1 MNRIYKSIWNEQTG
15 TYVAVSEN
23 VKAKGKRSGSSVL
36 AGALLAVAM
45 GTTAQAQSITVGD
58 NAPVT
63 GNTIEFSSGSGKI
76 SGLDGT
82 FDISQLDNANLAVTA
97 GQLNTVNQAVIA
109 NTSDVA
115 TLEGRV
121 STAEGEI
128 DTLQTGLGTAN
139 TNISNLTTRVSTAEG
154 EIDILQTGLGTA
166 NTNISGLTTRVSTV
180 EGTIASQGTRLTA
193 AEGNITTLQTKL
205 SDLGVSDT
213 TPGIK
218 YFRVNSDKTD
228 ASAMGLDSVAIGPQA
243 VASGLNSVALGFM
256 TQAQAESAFAAGA
269 GAEVTQEGKDAIALG
284 TGAIAGGGAPGAGG
298 EAAVAIG
305 RDSAATGT
313 RSVALGDAAKAT
325 AGNATA
331 LGGGAQ
337 AKAGNSIA
345 IGNAIAEAGNAFA
358 AGNGAYAGSVGGIAL
373 GTGAG
378 IGTVS
383 TTSDDRTDH
392 IAIGTNAGQR
402 SAGGQNLAI
411 GANAGSDIGGYW
423 NIAIGS
429 GAGSNLSGNSNV
441 SIGEMANNGA
451 GANTEHAVSVGGITA
466 AGTDAVSIGYAASSL
481 DNGVAIGAY
490 STAGKGGVALGRNT
504 TAEGGSVALGIGSV
518 ALSSDASGQ
527 GYLTG
532 NDFTDGAV
540 VSVGNT
546 NAITGQI
553 ATRRIVNVE
562 DGAQDHDA
570 VNVLQLKGSQQSV
583 ANLVGVGFDK
593 TTGSYGT
600 IKLLK
605 AGTGGTTGIPAEY
618 VEFNT
623 VVDAIGAINSGGYT
637 TIDPSVVT
645 FNASNQINGVAA
657 GTLDTD
663 AVNVAQLNDA
673 IAEKGVKYFS
683 VNSIDPLNRNNTLAT
698 GVNAMAIGPNS
709 HALGDSSLAL
719 GDKARAAGQES
730 VALGYSVEAH
740 GANSTVLGN
749 YSEAYHEGGV
759 AIGKDAESHGEN
771 SIVMGTGARS
781 HPKTSG
787 AAPNNTI
794 VIGTSAEATAHN
806 GIAIGEGA
814 ETTEERAIAQGFYA
828 FSRADD
834 AMAFGSNALATGVSS
849 QARGTG
855 AEASGLNA
863 QASGTG
869 ASASGLNAVATGTGA
884 VGYAT
889 DGIAMGTGAV
899 SGFSDPNNQDPER
912 NTAGIAI
919 GNLSK
924 ADEQHALALGVEAQ
938 ARAKSATAI
947 GDGAEATAKSENGL
961 AVGTGAR
968 VDAEQAAAFGY
979 AAQAT
984 GLNALAVGANTDATA
999 LNASAVGNGAQATAE
1014 NALAVGN
1021 TSNANALNASAFGSG
1036 AQATANNALAL
1047 GQGAQASNVGSVALG
1062 SGSVTETAVGTSN
1075 VVVDKNTYNFAGVS
1089 PTATVS
1095 VGSVGAERTVTNVAA
1110 GRLSETSTDAINGS
1124 QLFATNQA
1132 VTALGDNLDTAG
1144 QSMAYALGG
1153 KSSYDPLT
1161 HKVTANLN
1169 VRGTDYD
1176 NVQDALGYVAQGW
1189 DVGVN
1194 GQVTENVAP
1203 GGSVDFSNTD
1213 GNIVITRT
1221 GTDLQFNLAKEIK
1234 IGNPGNQTVIN
1245 EGNITTNNLTVDGV
1259 TKLGDNFVVNNDNSV
1274 TYEGVEIANKNDGL
1288 LFAGN
1293 TGGNIT
1299 KTLGDN
1305 TPLKISGELDSTEA
1319 STGANLRVD
1328 SNGSQLNLVMARNL
1342 TDLDSITINN
1352 GPVINASG
1360 INMGGKKITNLAPGT
1375 DGTDAV
1381 NVDQL
1386 EAVKTIANTGWNVS
1400 TNDNAATSE
1409 NVAPGETVDFDNTD
1423 GNIVIGQTGTKL
1435 TFDLANN
1442 LSVGGNGV
1450 DGKVG
1455 VKGADGKDGVSINP
1469 DAIVFHGI
1477 DGVDGKDGSI
1487 TMAKG
1492 EPGLNGADG
1501 ITRIQ
1506 YTDPD
1511 GNEREVATLDDGLKF
1526 AGDDGN
1532 TVTRKLNETLGL
1544 TGGADVD
1551 NLSEDNIGVVQN
1563 GGGGL
1568 SIQLA
1573 KDLAGLNSA
1582 TFTNGT
1588 NTTIINSSGLT
1599 ITGGPSVT
1607 VTGIDGGNQ
1616 QITGVASG
1624 LGGVDLAA
1632 ATGDTLT
1639 NAANIG
1645 DLQTATKNLTTAGL
1659 NFAGNQGDEIHKD
1672 LGETLSIVG
1681 GLDNNADASDANLR
1695 VDSENGE
1702 LRIKLATSLTDLENI
1717 QVGKDGVDGVDGTIG
1732 VNGKD
1737 GASVVL
1743 NGADGSIGLTGPSGA
1758 NGEPGASTNISV
1770 KDGAPGVDGAPGT
1783 TTTRIVYTDGK
1794 GEPQEVANLNDGLK
1808 FAGDDG
1814 KTVTRKLNE
1823 TLSLTGG
1830 AAEADLTGE
1839 GNIGVVQNG
1848 DGGLSIQLAKDVD
1861 LTEEGSLNVGDTQVN
1876 DKGLVVHDVTA
1887 NPTAT
1892 TSVEA
1897 GRIELF
1903 ANPVGGPANTIV
1915 IDANKGDITGLSN
1928 RNLDAADFAKAGR
1941 AATEE
1946 QLQLISEG
1954 LTETGLNFVGND
1966 TDPSK
1971 VIHKD
1976 LGQTLSIVG
1985 GLDNAADASDANLRV
2000 DSEDGKLRIKLAE
2013 NIKVD
2018 SVNAGGAFIN
2028 SNGLSFVDTTGVQ
2041 LPNTVVINP
2050 KGINMGNNK
2059 ITNLAAGTAGT
2070 DAVNFDQLKAL
2081 GDSVQNI
2088 FGDNVTL
2095 NADGTLSMTESYTIN
2110 GQEFW
2115 TVEDAINKLAEGW
2128 KVTVSDPSGS
2138 NPGTGGTPG
2147 TGGGTP
2153 GAGTGG
2159 SSGTGTGGPAQ
2170 ILPGDQLTLVGGDN
2184 IDIVQKPKDKG
2195 NVDIEISVD
2204 PNLVVDSVTT
2214 GKTVMDDSGVKVGDN
2229 VKLGDTGLTIVGG
2242 PSGDLAFTADKV
2254 DVGGNKITSVANGT
2268 IAKDSKD
2275 AVNGGQIHDI
2285 SQSVASA
2292 LGGGAEV
2299 NVDGTVKAPTYVV
2312 GNKDKEVNSVGEAIE
2327 VLNQGWTL
2335 NAGGNDSTVQSGDKV
2350 SLLNNDGNIVITQV
2364 LGSAEVNFNLNE
2376 KISVKEVNATTV
2388 NATTVNAT
2396 TFQAGNTI
2404 VNNGGVSFVNS
2415 AGEQVGPSVSS
2426 NGINAGGAT
2435 ITNVA
2440 PGVNDTDAV
2449 NVGQLKGVA
2458 NNLGGQI
2465 NNLRGDMNRVDKN
2478 ARAGAASAGAMAN
2491 LPQAYLPG
2499 KSMFGVATAGY
2510 RGEQGYA
2517 AGLSTV
2523 SDNGK
2528 WILKGSV
2535 SGNSRGDYMYG
2546 AGVGYQW

>member
-45 GTTAQAQSITVGD
+45 GTTAQAQSITIGSDPANSYLGD
-58 NAPVT
+58 SIVFSAPGT
-63 GNTIEFSSGSGKI
+63 I
-76 SGLDGT
+76 SGLGEGLVEVGST
-82 FDISQLDNANLAVTA
+82 QAITGGQLFQTNANVALKADKSALDSTNATVALKADQSALDSTNATVALKADKSALDSTNATVALKADQSALNTTNANVTA
-97 GQLNTVNQAVIA
+97 
-109 NTSDVA
+109 
-115 TLEGRV
+115 LE
-121 STAEGEI
+121 
-128 DTLQTGLGTAN
+128 DKL
-139 TNISNLTTRVSTAEG
+139 TN
-154 EIDILQTGLGTA
+154 
-166 NTNISGLTTRVSTV
+166 
-180 EGTIASQGTRLTA
+180 
-193 AEGNITTLQTKL
+193 
-205 SDLGVSDT
+205 LGVSDT
-213 TPGIK
+213 DQGIE
-218 YFRVNSDKTD
+218 YFRVSSGKDD
-228 ASAMGLDSVAIGPQA
+228 AQATGVDSIAIGPEA
-243 VASGLNSVALGFM
+243 VAEGVSSTAIGSASNVK
-256 TQAQAESAFAAGA
+256 AENGFAAGTNA
-269 GAEVTQEGKDAIALG
+269 KVTGEGISAIALG
-284 TGAIAGGGAPGAGG
+284 HGATAGGAALGSGG
-298 EAAVAIG
+298 TAAVAIG
-305 RDSAATGT
+305 RDSTASGT
-313 RSVALGDAAKAT
+313 RSVALGDGAKAT

-1409 NVAPGETVDFDNTD
+1409 NVAPGATVDFDNTD

-1511 GNEREVATLDDGLKF
+1511 GNEREVATLDDGLSF
-1526 AGDDGN
+1526 VGDDE
-1532 TVTRKLNETLGL
+1532 TVVSRKLNETLGL

-1563 GGGGL
+1563 GDGGL

-1582 TFTNGT
+1582 TFTNGS

-1743 NGADGSIGLTGPSGA
+1743 NGADGSIGLTGPRGA
-1758 NGEPGASTNISV
+1758 DGSDGASTNISV
-1770 KDGAPGVDGAPGT
+1770 KDGAPGVDGLPGT

-1808 FAGDDG
+1808 FVGDDG
-1814 KTVTRKLNE
+1814 NTVTRKLNQ
-1823 TLSLTGG
+1823 TLGLTGG
-1830 AAEADLTGE
+1830 AATADLTGE
-1839 GNIGVVQNG
+1839 GNIGVIQKD
-1848 DGGLSIQLAKDVD
+1848 DGALSVQLAKDID
-1861 LTEEGSLNVGDTQVN
+1861 LTENGSLTVGDTVVS
-1876 DKGLVVHDVTA
+1876 DTGLVVHDVTA

-1892 TSVEA
+1892 TKVEA
-1897 GRIELF
+1897 GKIELF
-1903 ANPVGGPANTIV
+1903 ANPTGSSSNTIV

-1928 RNLDAADFAKAGR
+1928 LDLDAADFATAGR

-1946 QLQLISEG
+1946 QLAIVNETANKGWNVTTNADTATSENVAPG
-1954 LTETGLNFVGND
+1954 ETVDFDN
-1966 TDPSK
+1966 TDDNI
-1971 VIHKD
+1971 VI
-1976 LGQTLSIVG
+1976 GQTG
-1985 GLDNAADASDANLRV
+1985 TNLTF
-2000 DSEDGKLRIKLAE
+2000 DLAKK
-2013 NIKVD
+2013 IKVD
-2018 SVNAGGAFIN
+2018 SVNAGGTIIN
-2028 SNGLSFVDTTGVQ
+2028 SNGLSFVGTDGIQ
-2041 LPNTVVINP
+2041 LPDTVTINP